1 MKLLQRNQNVFVR
14 ANVNVR
20 KEKRMRKIEIYD
32 PAMCCPTGL
41 CGASIDPELLRVST
55 VINVLRKKG
64 IEVLR
69 YNLSSD
75 PQAFLLNKDVHE
87 LLGRSGVKIL
97 PITLLD
103 GKIAKTSS
111 YPSNKEIAAWLGIS
125 LTLVSK
131 RVIKKSVIKNLE
143 EIK

>member
-1 MKLLQRNQNVFVR
+1 MK
-14 ANVNVR
+14 
-20 KEKRMRKIEIYD
+20 KIEIFD

-55 VINVLRKKG
+55 IVNVLRKKG
-64 IEVLR
+64 IKINR

-75 PQAFLLNKDVHE
+75 PQAFVLNIVVHE

-103 GKIAKTSS
+103 GEVVKTSS
-111 YPSNKEIAAWLGIS
+111 YPSNKEIAEWLVIS
-125 LTLVSK
+125 LTTVSK
-131 RVIKKSVIKNLE
+131 RVIKKSVIENMGVKND
-143 EIK
+143 